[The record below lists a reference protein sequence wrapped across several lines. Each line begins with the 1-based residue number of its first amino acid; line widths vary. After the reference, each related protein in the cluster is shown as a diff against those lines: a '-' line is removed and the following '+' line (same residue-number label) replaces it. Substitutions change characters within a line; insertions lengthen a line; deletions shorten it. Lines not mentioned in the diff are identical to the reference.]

1 MARSRQSTGAT
12 LQLHIF
18 VYFGNENEKILQ
30 MLYTFAKG
38 LRLEYPQ
45 VEVEKK
51 KTALANLQFF
61 PPVAS
66 TYKAIKAARTALTY
80 RVKVNAS

>member
-1 MARSRQSTGAT
+1 
-12 LQLHIF
+12 
-18 VYFGNENEKILQ
+18 
-30 MLYTFAKG
+30 MLYTFPKS

-66 TYKAIKAARTALTY
+66 TGLTY
-80 RVKVNAS
+80 VRSTSTRAPRHECKFTVV

>member
-1 MARSRQSTGAT
+1 MARSRQSTSAT

-18 VYFGNENEKILQ
+18 FYFGNENEMILQ

-66 TYKAIKAARTALTY
+66 MCFGMFPYASNSAARY
-80 RVKVNAS
+80 YGY